1 MDGLARGRGP
11 AVPMATHR
19 MSDLENAEERLT
31 HALAGARPGE
41 SAERQPVHTVYG
53 GAHLF
58 RADTAPRVGA
68 RALEALD
75 RFAPD
80 AATLARA
87 LGTDAHAEAVWERV
101 RAKLLREPVEDFR
114 IDFEDGYGVRT
125 DSEEDAHAESAA
137 RGVARGMAEGTLP
150 PFIGIRIKALTVETR
165 ARAVR
170 TLHRFAETLLE
181 DTAGALPPG
190 FVVTLPKV
198 TVPEQTELLAL
209 LMDRLEARHGVP
221 TGTLRMELMV
231 ETPEALFDDEGR
243 AALPRLVRA
252 GRGRVDAAHFG
263 AYDYTAALGITAAHQ
278 HLGHPACDWARHA
291 MQVSLA
297 GSGVRWSDGATTLLP
312 VAPHTGEPTRE
323 QAAENRTAVH
333 RGWRVH
339 HDDVRHGLASGFYQ
353 GWDLHPAQL
362 VSRYAANYG
371 FFLEGV
377 DGAAERL
384 RNFVERA
391 ARATRVGSAFD
402 DAATGQGLLNF
413 FLRAVGCGAL
423 AEDDALA
430 RTGLTSAELRTRS
443 FAAIARAQEDRSGR
457 RG

>member
-1 MDGLARGRGP
+1 
-11 AVPMATHR
+11 
-19 MSDLENAEERLT
+19 MSDLEDAEASLT
-31 HALAGARPGE
+31 RALARARTGE
-41 SAERQPVHTVYG
+41 TADRQPVHTVYG

-58 RADTAPRVGA
+58 RADTAPRLGA

-75 RFAPD
+75 RYAPD
-80 AATLARA
+80 APTLASA
-87 LGTDAHAEAVWERV
+87 LGTDAHAEAVCERV
-101 RAKLLREPVEDFR
+101 RAKLHRQPVEDFR
-114 IDFEDGYGVRT
+114 IDFEDGYGVRPEA
-125 DSEEDAHAESAA
+125 EEDEHAETAA
-137 RGVARGMAEGTLP
+137 REVARGMTQGTLP
-150 PFIGIRIKALTVETR
+150 PFIGIRVKALTMETR

-170 TLHRFAETLLE
+170 TLRRFASTLLG
-181 DTAGALPPG
+181 TTGGVVPPG

-209 LMDRLEARHGVP
+209 LLERLEAEHGIAS
-221 TGTLRMELMV
+221 GTLRMELMV

-243 AALPRLVRA
+243 AALPALARA
-252 GRGRVDAAHFG
+252 GRGRVVAAHFG

-278 HLGHPACDWARHA
+278 HLRHPACDWARHA

-312 VAPHTGEPTRE
+312 VAPHRGELSAE
-323 QAAENRTAVH
+323 QEEENRAAVH
-333 RGWRVH
+333 RGWHVH

-362 VSRYAANYG
+362 VSRYAAVYG

-377 DGAAERL
+377 DAAGERL
-384 RNFVERA
+384 RNFVDRA

-413 FLRAVGCGAL
+413 FLRAVGCGAI
-423 AEDDALA
+423 AEEDALA
-430 RTGLTSAELRTRS
+430 RTGLTSAELRIRS
-443 FAAIARAQEDRSGR
+443 FASIVRAREGR
-457 RG
+457 TENGG

>member
-1 MDGLARGRGP
+1 
-11 AVPMATHR
+11 
-19 MSDLENAEERLT
+19 MSDLDAAEAKLT
-31 HALAGARPGE
+31 RALARARTGE

-58 RADTAPRVGA
+58 RADTAPRLGS
-68 RALEALD
+68 RALEALE
-75 RFAPD
+75 RYAPD
-80 AATLARA
+80 AATLANA

-114 IDFEDGYGVRT
+114 IDFEDGYGVRP
-125 DSEEDAHAESAA
+125 DAEEDEHAETAA
-137 RGVARGMAEGTLP
+137 REVARGMAEGTLP
-150 PFIGIRIKALTVETR
+150 PFIGIRVKALTTETR

-170 TLHRFAETLLE
+170 TLQRFAETLLRS
-181 DTAGALPPG
+181 TGGVLPPG

-198 TVPEQTELLAL
+198 TVPEQTELLSL
-209 LMDRLEARHGVP
+209 LLERLESEHGVAA
-221 TGTLRMELMV
+221 GTLLMELMV

-243 AALPRLVRA
+243 AALPGLVRA
-252 GRGRVDAAHFG
+252 GRGRVVAAHFG
-263 AYDYTAALGITAAHQ
+263 AYDYTAALGVTAAHQ
-278 HLGHPACDWARHA
+278 HLRHPACDWARHA

-312 VAPHTGEPTRE
+312 VAPHRGEPNE
-323 QAAENRTAVH
+323 AQAAENRAAVH

-339 HDDVRHGLASGFYQ
+339 HGDVRHGLESGFYQ

-362 VSRYAANYG
+362 VSRYAAVYG

-377 DGAAERL
+377 DAAGERL

-423 AEDDALA
+423 AEEDALA
-430 RTGLTSAELRTRS
+430 RTGLTSAELRMRS
-443 FAAIARAQEDRSGR
+443 FAALVQAREGRAESG
-457 RG
+457 G

>member
-1 MDGLARGRGP
+1 MSDIEDAEARLTRALAR
-11 AVPMATHR
+11 
-19 MSDLENAEERLT
+19 
-31 HALAGARPGE
+31 ARTEE

-58 RADTAPRVGA
+58 RADTAPRLGA

-75 RFAPD
+75 LYAPD
-80 AATLARA
+80 AATLAQA

-114 IDFEDGYGVRT
+114 IDFEDGYGVRP
-125 DSEEDAHAESAA
+125 DVEEDEHAESAA
-137 RGVARGMAEGTLP
+137 REVARGMLEGTLP
-150 PFIGIRIKALTVETR
+150 PFIGIRVKALTMETR
-165 ARAVR
+165 ARAIR
-170 TLHRFAETLLE
+170 TLHRFTDTLLR
-181 DTAGALPPG
+181 TTGVPPRG

-209 LMDRLEARHGVP
+209 LLERLEAEHGLAA
-221 TGTLRMELMV
+221 GALRMEVMV

-243 AALPRLVRA
+243 AALPGLVRA
-252 GRGRVDAAHFG
+252 GRGRVVAAHFG

-278 HLGHPACDWARHA
+278 HLRHPACDWARHA

-297 GSGVRWSDGATTLLP
+297 GGGVRWSDGATTLLP
-312 VAPHTGEPTRE
+312 IAPHRGEPAGT
-323 QAAENRTAVH
+323 QAAENRAAVH

-362 VSRYAANYG
+362 VSRYAAVYG

-377 DGAAERL
+377 DAAGERL

-413 FLRAVGCGAL
+413 FLRGVGCGAL
-423 AEDDALA
+423 GQEDALA
-430 RTGLTSAELRTRS
+430 RTGLTSAELRMRS
-443 FAAIARAQEDRSGR
+443 FAAIVGAREGR
-457 RG
+457 PRDGG